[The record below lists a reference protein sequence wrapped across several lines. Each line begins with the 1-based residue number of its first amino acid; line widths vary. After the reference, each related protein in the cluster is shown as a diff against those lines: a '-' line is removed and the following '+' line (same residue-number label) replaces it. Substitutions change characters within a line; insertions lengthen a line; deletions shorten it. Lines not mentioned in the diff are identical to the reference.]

1 MPQAHPAVMAAAFLL
16 TLLVIFGMIAS
27 ILRDRRNLDAA
38 LAKIAPTRD
47 DGDGARG

>member
-1 MPQAHPAVMAAAFLL
+1 MPQSHPVVMAAAFLL
-16 TLLVIFGMIAS
+16 TLIVILAMVAS

-38 LAKIAPTRD
+38 LAKIAPARV